1 MSQVDIPKTQT
12 AAIVPKQG
20 GPVVFDDNYPVTMPG
35 KDEILVKVLYTGV
48 CQSDL
53 HTKAG
58 TATGADGKP
67 ITNIKLPHVGGH
79 EGVGRVVAFGPGVS
93 PRDDLQLGTIVGIRF
108 ASRICHQCEYCT
120 SGQEQH
126 CTNSTNHLHHEDGSF
141 QEYCVLDTKHLTLLP
156 QDIDPRVVGPALC
169 AGVTAYK
176 AVVNANLKEGQW
188 LTVIGAGGG
197 LGHFAVQYGL
207 ALGAKVLG
215 VDAGAEK
222 QKFVESLGAQ
232 FLDFSKCK
240 DLAQEVQ
247 KITGGGTHA
256 AVVTSGHPRAFQN
269 LADMI
274 RVGGSLC
281 MVGIPPGDVCL
292 DTPIATIVIKG
303 LKIHGNLVGS
313 LKETGEAV
321 ELVRSGKVNPRVQVR
336 PFRDLPEVYDML
348 EKGDI
353 PGRIVLQL

>member
-1 MSQVDIPKTQT
+1 MSQADIPTKQT
-12 AAIVPKQG
+12 AALVPKQG
-20 GPVVFDDNYPVTMPG
+20 GPVVFDDDYPVPRPRI
-35 KDEILVKVLYTGV
+35 DEILVKVLYTGV

-58 TATGADGKP
+58 TATGADGQP

-79 EGVGRVVAFGPGVS
+79 EGVGRVVEFGPNVS
-93 PRDDLQLGTIVGIRF
+93 PRDDLQVGTLVGIRF
-108 ASRICHQCEYCT
+108 ASRVCHQCEYCT
-120 SGQEQH
+120 SGREQH
-126 CTNSTNHLHHEDGSF
+126 CTNATNHLHHEDGSF
-141 QEYCVLDTKHLTLLP
+141 QQYCVLDTNYLTLLP
-156 QDIDPRVVGPALC
+156 QDVDPRVIGPTLC

-176 AVVNANLKEGQW
+176 AVVNAHLKEGEW

-207 ALGAKVLG
+207 SLGAKVLG
-215 VDAGAEK
+215 VDAGDDK
-222 QKFVESLGAQ
+222 RQFVESLGAR

-240 DLAQEVQ
+240 DLTHEVQ
-247 KITGGGTHA
+247 GITGGGTHA
-256 AVVTSGHPRAFQN
+256 TVVTSGHPQAFGR

-281 MVGIPPGDVCL
+281 MVGIPPGDVHL
-292 DTPIATIVIKG
+292 DIPIATIVIKG
-303 LKIHGNLVGS
+303 LRIQGNLVGS
-313 LKETGEAV
+313 LKETLQAV
-321 ELVRSGKVNPRVQVR
+321 ELVRVGKVKPRVQVR

-353 PGRIVLQL
+353 PGRIVLEM